1 MTRVAHIS
9 DLHVLDLEGVPF
21 GRFLN
26 KRITGYANLRFKR
39 KAVHRS
45 EYVRSLARALRTSDV
60 DHVVITGDLTNLA
73 LETEFAAV
81 KRIIEDD
88 LGLDATKVSVIPGN
102 HDAYTEGSHRSGR
115 FMQYFG
121 DYVTSDIRVSDEPF
135 PFVRLRG
142 AVAIV
147 GLSSA
152 LPQMPMIAAGKV
164 GDAQLRA
171 LETILAHP
179 EVKSRTLML
188 LIHHPIINPPSR
200 RKTFTNG
207 LRDADKLL
215 HALRN
220 VERGLLAHGHLHMRM
235 LRTVDTKAGL
245 LAVAGATSAS
255 LHHADP
261 NKMAGYNLYEF
272 GERGELIHVSA
283 RVFVPER
290 GELAERELPL
300 FA

>member
-1 MTRVAHIS
+1 MTKVAHIS
-9 DLHVLDLEGVPF
+9 DLHVLDLAGVPL

-39 KAVHRS
+39 NHVHRS
-45 EYVRSLARALRTSDV
+45 EYVRALARALRDSDV
-60 DHVVITGDLTNLA
+60 DHVAITGDLTNLA
-73 LETEFAAV
+73 LETEFVAV

-88 LGLDATKVSVIPGN
+88 LGFDSSKVSIVPGN
-102 HDAYTEGSHRSGR
+102 HDSYTAGAHRSGR
-115 FMQYFG
+115 FMEYFG
-121 DYVTSDIRVSDEPF
+121 NYVTSDLPVGPDPF

-142 AVAIV
+142 PVAIV

-152 LPQMPMIAAGKV
+152 IPQMPMIAAGKV
-164 GDAQLRA
+164 GEAQLRA
-171 LETILAHP
+171 LETVLGFP

-188 LIHHPIINPPSR
+188 LLHHPIINPASK
-200 RKTFTNG
+200 RKAFTNG
-207 LRDADKLL
+207 LWDAEKLL
-215 HALRN
+215 HALRG
-220 VERGLLAHGHLHMRM
+220 VERGLLAHGHLHARM

-245 LAVAGATSAS
+245 IAVAGATSAS

-290 GELAERELPL
+290 GELDEREIPL

>member
-21 GRFLN
+21 SRFLN
-26 KRITGYANLRFKR
+26 KRMTGYANLRFKR

-45 EYVRSLARALRTSDV
+45 EYVRSLARALRTADV

-88 LGLDATKVSVIPGN
+88 LALDPTKVSIVPGN
-102 HDAYTEGSHRSGR
+102 HDSYTAGAHKSGR
-115 FMQYFG
+115 FMKYFAE
-121 DYVTSDIRVSDEPF
+121 YVTSDIPAGPDPF
-135 PFVRLRG
+135 PYVRLRG
-142 AVAIV
+142 PVAII

-152 LPQMPMIAAGKV
+152 ISQLPMIAAGKV
-164 GDAQLRA
+164 GEVQLRA
-171 LETILAHP
+171 LETILSHP
-179 EVKSRTLML
+179 EVKSRTLMIL
-188 LIHHPIINPPSR
+188 LHHPIINPTSR
-200 RKTFTNG
+200 KRAFTNG
-207 LRDADKLL
+207 LWDADKLL

-220 VERGLLAHGHLHMRM
+220 VERGLLAHGHLHSRM

-245 LAVAGATSAS
+245 IAVAGATSAS
-255 LHHADP
+255 LHDADP

-290 GELAERELPL
+290 GELAEREIPL